1 MSVFQSLQVQI
12 ESLDHDGQG
21 VARHEGKTIFV
32 KGGLPGETV
41 TCTLTRNKPSWAV
54 AMVDDVLHAAA
65 ERVTPQCPHFGVC
78 GGCSMQHA
86 DHRAQVAYKQRVLED
101 ALWHIGR
108 VRPEQV
114 LSPIY
119 AQPWGYRHRAR
130 LSARYVRKKG
140 GSLVGFRE
148 RQSSYVTD
156 MDSCEVLPPRVSRL
170 IPALRQLIDQ
180 LSICEQL
187 PQIELAIGEPE
198 IVLVFRVLAWP
209 NEDDQSLLRAFAEQQ
224 QVQVWLQPKGPD
236 TAAPFWP
243 LNPPA
248 LRYSLPEYALQFE
261 FRPTDFTQV
270 NHAVNQM
277 LVRRALGLLQPQA
290 GERVADF
297 FCGLGNFTLPMA
309 RLGAQAMGYE
319 GSAELIARARQNAH
333 ANGLAGQTEFAAINL
348 FDAKACAALP
358 SFAGGKVLLDP
369 PREGAVE
376 LLKSFAGRE
385 PQRIVYVSCDPATL
399 ARDVGFLCGNL
410 GYALRAAGIAN
421 MFPHTSHVE
430 SIALL
435 ERAI

>member
-1 MSVFQSLQVQI
+1 MTVFHSLQVQI

-108 VRPEQV
+108 VRPERV

-130 LSARYVRKKG
+130 LSARHVRKKG

-156 MDSCEVLPPRVSRL
+156 MDSCEVLPPRVSLL
-170 IPALRQLIDQ
+170 IPALRQLIDG

-187 PQIELAIGEPE
+187 PQIELAIGDPE

-209 NEDDQSLLRAFAEQQ
+209 SEADQSLLRAFAEQQ

-248 LRYSLPEYALQFE
+248 LRYSLPEYAVQFE

-309 RLGAQAMGYE
+309 RLGAQALGYE
-319 GSAELIARARQNAH
+319 GSAELIARARQNAQ
-333 ANGLAGQTEFAAINL
+333 ANGLATQTEFAAINL

-369 PREGAVE
+369 PREGAVD

-399 ARDVGFLCGNL
+399 ARDVGYLCGSL
-410 GYALRAAGIAN
+410 GYDLRAAGIAN

-435 ERAI
+435 ERTP

>member
-309 RLGAQAMGYE
+309 RLGARAMGYE
-319 GSAELIARARQNAH
+319 GSAELIARARQNAQ

-435 ERAI
+435 ERAV

>member
-1 MSVFQSLQVQI
+1 MTVFHSLQVQI

-108 VRPEQV
+108 VKPERV

-130 LSARYVRKKG
+130 LSARHVRKKG

-156 MDSCEVLPPRVSRL
+156 MDSCEVLPPRVSLL
-170 IPALRQLIDQ
+170 IPALRQLIDG

-187 PQIELAIGEPE
+187 PQIELAIGDPE

-209 NEDDQSLLRAFAEQQ
+209 SEADQSLLRAFAEQQ

-248 LRYSLPEYALQFE
+248 LRYSLPEYAVQFE

-297 FCGLGNFTLPMA
+297 FCGLGNFTLPMV
-309 RLGAQAMGYE
+309 RLGAQAFGYE
-319 GSAELIARARQNAH
+319 GSAELIARARQNAQ
-333 ANGLAGQTEFAAINL
+333 ANGLATQTEFAAINL
-348 FDAKACAALP
+348 FDAKACSALP

-399 ARDVGFLCGNL
+399 ARDVGYLCGSL
-410 GYALRAAGIAN
+410 GYDLRAAGIAN

-435 ERAI
+435 ERTP

>member
-319 GSAELIARARQNAH
+319 GSAELIARARQNAQ
-333 ANGLAGQTEFAAINL
+333 ANGLAAQTEFAAINL

-399 ARDVGFLCGNL
+399 ARDVGYLCGSL
-410 GYALRAAGIAN
+410 GYDLRAAGIAN

-430 SIALL
+430 SMALL
-435 ERAI
+435 ERAS

>member
-224 QVQVWLQPKGPD
+224 QVQVWLQSKGPD

-319 GSAELIARARQNAH
+319 GSAELIARARQNAQ
-333 ANGLAGQTEFAAINL
+333 ANGLAAQTEFAAINL

-399 ARDVGFLCGNL
+399 ARDVGYLCGSL
-410 GYALRAAGIAN
+410 GYDLRAAGIAN

-430 SIALL
+430 SMALL
-435 ERAI
+435 ERAS

>member
-290 GERVADF
+290 DERVADF

-319 GSAELIARARQNAH
+319 GSAELIARARQNAQ

-435 ERAI
+435 ERAV

>member
-1 MSVFQSLQVQI
+1 MTVFHSLQVQI

-108 VRPEQV
+108 VRPERV

-130 LSARYVRKKG
+130 LSARHVRKKG

-156 MDSCEVLPPRVSRL
+156 MDSCEVLPPRVSLL
-170 IPALRQLIDQ
+170 IPALRQLIDG

-187 PQIELAIGEPE
+187 PQIELAIGDPE

-209 NEDDQSLLRAFAEQQ
+209 SEEDQKLLRAFAEQQ

-248 LRYSLPEYALQFE
+248 LRYSLPEYSVQFE

-309 RLGAQAMGYE
+309 RLGAQALGYE
-319 GSAELIARARQNAH
+319 GSAELIARARQNAQ
-333 ANGLAGQTEFAAINL
+333 ANGLATQTEFAAINL

-385 PQRIVYVSCDPATL
+385 PKRIVYVSCDPATL
-399 ARDVGFLCGNL
+399 ARDVGYLCGSL
-410 GYALRAAGIAN
+410 GYDLRAAGIAN

-435 ERAI
+435 ERTP

>member
-1 MSVFQSLQVQI
+1 MTVFQSLQVQI

-170 IPALRQLIDQ
+170 IPELRHLIDG

-187 PQIELAIGEPE
+187 PQIELAIGDPE

-209 NEDDQSLLRAFAEQQ
+209 SDADQGLLRGFAEQQ

-309 RLGAQAMGYE
+309 RLGAQAFGYE
-319 GSAELIARARQNAH
+319 GSAELIARARQNAQ
-333 ANGLAGQTEFAAINL
+333 ANGLATQTEFAAINL

-385 PQRIVYVSCDPATL
+385 PKRIVYVSCDPATL
-399 ARDVGFLCGNL
+399 ARDVGYLCGSL
-410 GYALRAAGIAN
+410 GYDLRAAGIAN

-435 ERAI
+435 ERTP

>member
-309 RLGAQAMGYE
+309 RLGARAMGYE
-319 GSAELIARARQNAH
+319 GSAELIARARQNAQ

-358 SFAGGKVLLDP
+358 SFVGGKVLLDP

-399 ARDVGFLCGNL
+399 ARDVGYLCGSL

>member
-1 MSVFQSLQVQI
+1 L
-12 ESLDHDGQG
+12 
-21 VARHEGKTIFV
+21 RHLEP
-32 KGGLPGETV
+32 LSE
-41 TCTLTRNKPSWAV
+41 
-54 AMVDDVLHAAA
+54 
-65 ERVTPQCPHFGVC
+65 
-78 GGCSMQHA
+78 A
-86 DHRAQVAYKQRVLED
+86 DKQR
-101 ALWHIGR
+101 
-108 VRPEQV
+108 
-114 LSPIY
+114 
-119 AQPWGYRHRAR
+119 
-130 LSARYVRKKG
+130 
-140 GSLVGFRE
+140 
-148 RQSSYVTD
+148 
-156 MDSCEVLPPRVSRL
+156 
-170 IPALRQLIDQ
+170 LRD
-180 LSICEQL
+180 
-187 PQIELAIGEPE
+187 
-198 IVLVFRVLAWP
+198 
-209 NEDDQSLLRAFAEQQ
+209 FASGHG
-224 QVQVWLQPKGPD
+224 VQWWLQPKGPD

-309 RLGAQAMGYE
+309 RLGARAMGYE
-319 GSAELIARARQNAH
+319 GSAELIARARQNAQ

-435 ERAI
+435 ERAV

>member
-248 LRYSLPEYALQFE
+248 LRYSLSEYALQFE

-270 NHAVNQM
+270 NHAVN
-277 LVRRALGLLQPQA
+277 VPQF
-290 GERVADF
+290 VH
-297 FCGLGNFTLPMA
+297 
-309 RLGAQAMGYE
+309 
-319 GSAELIARARQNAH
+319 QNAVITTTMQIRCSSS
-333 ANGLAGQTEFAAINL
+333 NF
-348 FDAKACAALP
+348 
-358 SFAGGKVLLDP
+358 
-369 PREGAVE
+369 PR
-376 LLKSFAGRE
+376 
-385 PQRIVYVSCDPATL
+385 
-399 ARDVGFLCGNL
+399 
-410 GYALRAAGIAN
+410 
-421 MFPHTSHVE
+421 
-430 SIALL
+430 
-435 ERAI
+435 

>member
-224 QVQVWLQPKGPD
+224 QVQVWLQSKGPD

-248 LRYSLPEYALQFE
+248 LRYSLSEYALQFE

-319 GSAELIARARQNAH
+319 GSAELIARARQNAQ
-333 ANGLAGQTEFAAINL
+333 ANGLAAQTEFAAINL

-399 ARDVGFLCGNL
+399 ARDVGYLCGSL
-410 GYALRAAGIAN
+410 GYDLRAAGIAN

-430 SIALL
+430 SMALL
-435 ERAI
+435 ERAS

>member
-130 LSARYVRKKG
+130 LSARSVRKKG

-148 RQSSYVTD
+148 
-156 MDSCEVLPPRVSRL
+156 
-170 IPALRQLIDQ
+170 RQLIDQ

-309 RLGAQAMGYE
+309 RLGARAMGYE
-319 GSAELIARARQNAH
+319 GSAELIARARQNAQ

-435 ERAI
+435 ERAV

>member
-1 MSVFQSLQVQI
+1 MTVFHSLQVQI

-108 VRPEQV
+108 VRPERV

-130 LSARYVRKKG
+130 LSARHVRKKG

-156 MDSCEVLPPRVSRL
+156 MDSCEVLPPRVSLL
-170 IPALRQLIDQ
+170 IPALRQLIDG

-187 PQIELAIGEPE
+187 PQIELAIGDPE

-209 NEDDQSLLRAFAEQQ
+209 SEADQSLLRAFAEQQ

-248 LRYSLPEYALQFE
+248 LRYSLPEYAVQFE

-309 RLGAQAMGYE
+309 RLGAQALGYE
-319 GSAELIARARQNAH
+319 GSAELIARARQNAQ
-333 ANGLAGQTEFAAINL
+333 ANGLATQTEFAAINL
-348 FDAKACAALP
+348 FDAKACSALP

-399 ARDVGFLCGNL
+399 ARDVGYLCGSL
-410 GYALRAAGIAN
+410 GYDLRAAGIAN

-435 ERAI
+435 ERTP

>member
-309 RLGAQAMGYE
+309 RLGARAMGYE
-319 GSAELIARARQNAH
+319 GSAELIARARQNAQ

>member
-1 MSVFQSLQVQI
+1 VVAAVVVLGIGPFAWTSLSGM
-12 ESLDHDGQG
+12 E
-21 VARHEGKTIFV
+21 VAFASA
-32 KGGLPGETV
+32 L
-41 TCTLTRNKPSWAV
+41 L
-54 AMVDDVLHAAA
+54 VDV
-65 ERVTPQCPHFGVC
+65 V
-78 GGCSMQHA
+78 
-86 DHRAQVAYKQRVLED
+86 
-101 ALWHIGR
+101 
-108 VRPEQV
+108 
-114 LSPIY
+114 
-119 AQPWGYRHRAR
+119 
-130 LSARYVRKKG
+130 
-140 GSLVGFRE
+140 
-148 RQSSYVTD
+148 
-156 MDSCEVLPPRVSRL
+156 
-170 IPALRQLIDQ
+170 RQLIDQ

-224 QVQVWLQPKGPD
+224 QVQVWLQSKGPD

-248 LRYSLPEYALQFE
+248 LRYSLSEYALQFE

-319 GSAELIARARQNAH
+319 GSAELIARARQNAQ
-333 ANGLAGQTEFAAINL
+333 ANGLAAQTEFSAINL

-399 ARDVGFLCGNL
+399 ARDVGYLCGSL

-435 ERAI
+435 ERAV

>member
-290 GERVADF
+290 DERVADF

-309 RLGAQAMGYE
+309 RLGARAMGYE
-319 GSAELIARARQNAH
+319 GSAELIARARQNAQ

-435 ERAI
+435 ERAV

>member
-309 RLGAQAMGYE
+309 RLGARAMGYE
-319 GSAELIARARQNAH
+319 GSAELIARARQNAQ
-333 ANGLAGQTEFAAINL
+333 ANGLAAQTEFAAINL

-369 PREGAVE
+369 PREGAVD

-410 GYALRAAGIAN
+410 GYALRVAGIAN

-435 ERAI
+435 ERAV

>member
-180 LSICEQL
+180 LSVCEQL

-309 RLGAQAMGYE
+309 RLGARAMGYE
-319 GSAELIARARQNAH
+319 GSAELIARARQNAQ

-435 ERAI
+435 ERAV

>member
-1 MSVFQSLQVQI
+1 
-12 ESLDHDGQG
+12 
-21 VARHEGKTIFV
+21 
-32 KGGLPGETV
+32 
-41 TCTLTRNKPSWAV
+41 
-54 AMVDDVLHAAA
+54 MVDDVLHAAA

-108 VRPEQV
+108 VRPERV

-130 LSARYVRKKG
+130 LSARHVRKKG

-156 MDSCEVLPPRVSRL
+156 MDSCEVLPPRVSLL
-170 IPALRQLIDQ
+170 IPALRQLIDG

-187 PQIELAIGEPE
+187 PQIELAIGDPE

-209 NEDDQSLLRAFAEQQ
+209 SEADQSLLRAFAEQQ

-248 LRYSLPEYALQFE
+248 LRYSLPEYAVQFE

-309 RLGAQAMGYE
+309 RLGAQALGYE
-319 GSAELIARARQNAH
+319 GSAELIARARQNAQ
-333 ANGLAGQTEFAAINL
+333 ANGLATQTEFAAINL
-348 FDAKACAALP
+348 FDAKACSALP

-399 ARDVGFLCGNL
+399 ARDVGYLCGSL
-410 GYALRAAGIAN
+410 GYDLRAAGIAN

-435 ERAI
+435 ERTP

>member
-309 RLGAQAMGYE
+309 RLGARAMGYE
-319 GSAELIARARQNAH
+319 GSAELIARARQNAQ

-399 ARDVGFLCGNL
+399 ARDVGYLCGSL
-410 GYALRAAGIAN
+410 GYAPRAAGIAN

>member
-1 MSVFQSLQVQI
+1 MTVFQSLQVQI

-54 AMVDDVLHAAA
+54 AKVDDVLHAAA

-156 MDSCEVLPPRVSRL
+156 MDSCEVLPPRVSLL
-170 IPALRQLIDQ
+170 IPALRQLIDG

-187 PQIELAIGEPE
+187 PQIELAIGDPE

-209 NEDDQSLLRAFAEQQ
+209 SEADQSLLRAFAEQQ

-248 LRYSLPEYALQFE
+248 LRYSLPEYAVQFE

-297 FCGLGNFTLPMA
+297 FCGLGNFTLPMV
-309 RLGAQAMGYE
+309 RLGAQAFGYE
-319 GSAELIARARQNAH
+319 GSAELIARARQNAQ
-333 ANGLAGQTEFAAINL
+333 ANGLATQTEFAAINL
-348 FDAKACAALP
+348 FDAKACSALP

-399 ARDVGFLCGNL
+399 ARDVGYLCGSL
-410 GYALRAAGIAN
+410 GYDLRAAGIAN

-435 ERAI
+435 ERTP

>member
-309 RLGAQAMGYE
+309 RLGARAMGYE
-319 GSAELIARARQNAH
+319 GSAELIARARQNAQ

-410 GYALRAAGIAN
+410 GYALREAGIAN

-435 ERAI
+435 ERAV

>member
-1 MSVFQSLQVQI
+1 MTVFHSLQVQI

-108 VRPEQV
+108 VRPERV

-130 LSARYVRKKG
+130 LSARHVRKKG

-156 MDSCEVLPPRVSRL
+156 MDSCEVLPPRVSLL
-170 IPALRQLIDQ
+170 IPALRQLIDG

-187 PQIELAIGEPE
+187 PQIELAIGDPE

-209 NEDDQSLLRAFAEQQ
+209 SEADQSLLRAFAEQQ

-248 LRYSLPEYALQFE
+248 LRYSLPEYAVQFE

-297 FCGLGNFTLPMA
+297 FCGLGNFTLPMV
-309 RLGAQAMGYE
+309 RLGAQAFGYE
-319 GSAELIARARQNAH
+319 GSAELIARARQNAQ
-333 ANGLAGQTEFAAINL
+333 ANGLATQTEFAAINL
-348 FDAKACAALP
+348 FDAKACSALP

-399 ARDVGFLCGNL
+399 ARDVGYLCGSL
-410 GYALRAAGIAN
+410 GYELRAAGIAN

-435 ERAI
+435 ERTP

>member
-130 LSARYVRKKG
+130 LSARYVRQKG

-148 RQSSYVTD
+148 GQSSYVTD
-156 MDSCEVLPPRVSRL
+156 MDACEVLPPRVSRL

-224 QVQVWLQPKGPD
+224 QGQVWLQPKGPD

-309 RLGAQAMGYE
+309 RLGARAMGYE
-319 GSAELIARARQNAH
+319 GSAELIARARQNAQ

-348 FDAKACAALP
+348 FDAQACAALP

-435 ERAI
+435 ERAV

>member
-12 ESLDHDGQG
+12 ESLDPDGQG

-309 RLGAQAMGYE
+309 RLGARAMGYE
-319 GSAELIARARQNAH
+319 GSAELIARARQNAQ

-435 ERAI
+435 ERAV